1 MFEKMKY
8 LVRQSF
14 ILLLL
19 TFSFGACQPAP
30 KEGIQ
35 LLKTQEEMQKEVS
48 RFIPLGISIQQ
59 ARQIMRDSKFSC
71 EDIKNGFFVEKRD
84 DNGHL
89 IGEQTIVRGD
99 FLSCGITHSY
109 FIASTSWQVSLLH
122 KNNRVIM
129 VYAVIYHQNL

>member
-1 MFEKMKY
+1 MKY
-8 LVRQSF
+8 PARKSI

-19 TFSFGACQPAP
+19 PFFLWACQSTP

-48 RFIPLGISIQQ
+48 RFIPLNISIQQ
-59 ARQIMRDSKFSC
+59 ARQIMEDSKFSC
-71 EDIKNGFFVEKRD
+71 EETRNNKFSVEKRD
-84 DNGHL
+84 GNGHR

-99 FLSCGITHSY
+99 FLSCEITHSY
-109 FIASTSWQVSLLH
+109 FIASTSWQVFLLH

-129 VYAVIYHQNL
+129 VYAVINNQNL

>member
-1 MFEKMKY
+1 MKY

-19 TFSFGACQPAP
+19 TFSFGACQPDP

-48 RFIPLGISIQQ
+48 RFIPLGIPTQQ
-59 ARQIMRDSKFSC
+59 ARQIMEDSKFSC
-71 EDIKNGFFVEKRD
+71 EDRKDKKFLVEKRD
-84 DNGHL
+84 DNGHR

-99 FLSCGITHSY
+99 FLSCEITHSY

>member
-1 MFEKMKY
+1 MKY
-8 LVRQSF
+8 LARQSI

-19 TFSFGACQPAP
+19 PFFLWACHSTP

-48 RFIPLGISIQQ
+48 RFIPLGIPIQQ
-59 ARQIMRDSKFSC
+59 ARQIMEDSKFSC
-71 EDIKNGFFVEKRD
+71 EEIRDDEFSVEKRD
-84 DNGHL
+84 HNGHR

-99 FLSCGITHSY
+99 FLSCKITHSY

-122 KNNRVIM
+122 KNSRVIM
-129 VYAVIYHQNL
+129 VYAVINYQNL

>member
-1 MFEKMKY
+1 MKY
-8 LVRQSF
+8 LARQSI

-19 TFSFGACQPAP
+19 PFFLWACQPTT

-48 RFIPLGISIQQ
+48 RFIPLGIPIQQ
-59 ARQIMRDSKFSC
+59 AKQIMRDSKFSC
-71 EDIKNGFFVEKRD
+71 EDIKDGGFFVEKRD
-84 DNGHL
+84 DNGQR

-109 FIASTSWQVSLLH
+109 FIGSTSWRVVLLH
-122 KNNRVIM
+122 KNGRVTM
-129 VYAVIYHQNL
+129 VYAVIYYQGL